1 MPIQSLADLQLDAL
15 IRGRRFTPSPTAW
28 EDQVLYFLLVDRFS
42 DGNEKGYRSLDGN
55 LVDTGAT
62 PLFQPGDALNAVQTP
77 ADAARWRDAGSAYVG
92 GKIAGVTSKL
102 GYLQRMGVTALWL
115 SPVFKQVAFQ
125 QTYHGY
131 GIQDYLQVNP
141 RFGTADDLKSLVDT
155 AHANGMRVILDIIL
169 NHTGS
174 VLTYNPNRYP
184 TTDGGGHEFLDPRWD
199 GGLYDVRGFN
209 AADGSAIL
217 PFVRTD
223 PANPAAFPS
232 SLSDLR

>member
-15 IRGRRFTPSPTAW
+15 IRGRKFTPSPTAW

-42 DGNEKGYRSLDGN
+42 DGNEKGYRDLDGN
-55 LVDTGAT
+55 LVNTGT
-62 PLFQPGDALNAVQTP
+62 TSLFQPGDALNAVQTP
-77 ADAARWRDAGSAYVG
+77 ADAARWRDAGGGYVG
-92 GKIAGVTSKL
+92 GNLAGVTSKL
-102 GYLQRMGVTALWL
+102 GYLKRMGVTALWL

-169 NHTGS
+169 NHTGN
-174 VLTYNPNRYP
+174 VLTYNPNRYL
-184 TTDGGGHEFLDPRWD
+184 TTEERSPVPGPEMGRQPLRRPRVQRHRRQRQPA
-199 GGLYDVRGFN
+199 VRPDRPGQPRC
-209 AADGSAIL
+209 L
-217 PFVRTD
+217 PR
-223 PANPAAFPS
+223 AE
-232 SLSDLR
+232 